1 MDGEKSGERL
11 STHLVRGLGRECPGC
26 LSRRSIFDYLDAQK
40 VRVFEVFFRV
50 RRLVVGVFVRV
61 RVVTILRIVA
71 LAAVVVGFLIGLLL
85 LQSQY
90 LSLQG
95 LELDDERGWRACR
108 LIRSFG
114 FVGAEED
121 QLGSESSEI

>member
-1 MDGEKSGERL
+1 MDDEKLGERL

-50 RRLVVGVFVRV
+50 RLVVGVFVRV

-95 LELDDERGWRACR
+95 LELDDERGWRVCR

-121 QLGSESSEI
+121 QLGSENSEI

>member
-1 MDGEKSGERL
+1 MFPRGVSSIISTQSKSANSKSFSG
-11 STHLVRGLGRECPGC
+11 STSSLL
-26 LSRRSIFDYLDAQK
+26 
-40 VRVFEVFFRV
+40 
-50 RRLVVGVFVRV
+50 VGVFVRV

-71 LAAVVVGFLIGLLL
+71 LAIVVGFLIGLLL

-95 LELDDERGWRACR
+95 LELDDERGWRVCR

-121 QLGSESSEI
+121 QFGSENSEI